1 MTPHVLIRN
10 IKIKKNIEEVFD
22 FFSKAE
28 NLNRITPPE
37 LGFKILT
44 PLPVKMNKGTL
55 IDYKIKLNGIPFN
68 WRTQI
73 TKWEPPFCFE
83 DTQIK
88 GPYKLWIHE
97 HKFEETDGITRM
109 TDIVNYLSPG
119 GIFEFIPHQIMVK
132 KKVESIF
139 KFREKILNEYFIN

>member
-10 IKIKKNIEEVFD
+10 TIIKKNIEDVFE

-28 NLNRITPPE
+28 NLNRITPPV
-37 LGFKILT
+37 LGFRIITKL
-44 PLPVKMNKGTL
+44 PLEMKKGTL

-68 WRTQI
+68 WRTEI
-73 TKWEPPFCFE
+73 TEWKPPFYFE

-88 GPYKLWIHE
+88 GPYKIWIHE
-97 HKFEETDGITRM
+97 HKFERTGNDTRM
-109 TDIVNYLSPG
+109 TDIINYLSPG
-119 GIFEFIPHQIMVK
+119 GILEFIPHNLVVR

-139 KFREKILNEYFIN
+139 DYREKVLKKIFSE